1 MDIIQILTGLLLI
14 SATVLCIALIF
25 YFKKIVASMNV
36 LEKQITELNT
46 TIKPLI
52 NSTLELTKNL
62 NEMSEDAKEQLR
74 VSKSIIDDVRFRVDK
89 VLELEEKVRDGL
101 DSAVTPLITNLSA
114 IGKGFETFWR
124 KLKER

>member
-25 YFKKIVASMNV
+25 YFKRIVASMNV